1 MGRISGTRG
10 WSIRKQELRRLLSRV
25 AEASPLKY
33 ADHVDGSGT
42 ALFEHVWKPDLEGVV
57 AKQRSAPY
65 ISSREEWST
74 LQVFHGKVLTIVV
87 RSSSTSSVYTGL
99 QPGKGSTSVKGM
111 WVLKKSR

>member
-1 MGRISGTRG
+1 MGRISGPRG
-10 WSIRKQELRRLLSRV
+10 WSIRNQQLRRLLSRV

-65 ISSREEWST
+65 ISSREEWSF
-74 LQVFHGKVLTIVV
+74 QVFHGKVLTIVV